1 MPAASVVLADANSF
15 FASCERVFHPDLQG
29 KPIVVLSNNDG
40 CVVARSAEAKRL
52 GVPMGAPWFKIK
64 EKARR
69 LRVVARSSN
78 YELYASLSTRMMS
91 IMTDFLPG
99 QEVYSIDE
107 SFLTSPYDNATT
119 REVCLA
125 MKEAIFKGIGV
136 PVSIGI
142 APTKTLAKV
151 VNHWSKDH
159 PDTQGVLSWSQ
170 VDPSILEQ
178 VPVTALWGVGRRLGP
193 QLISQGILTAA
204 DLARADTVA
213 MRRRF
218 SLPLERT
225 ILELRGTPCIVED
238 DEGDANHGIRREQI
252 LCSRMFSHPIQGYET
267 LCQAVS
273 VYAQK
278 ATRRLKR
285 QGSLCYLVSVFCS
298 TSRFREQ
305 ERSRVWS
312 TQTLDSPSDSPL
324 VISKAACQAIHGRID
339 PHAPYNRAGVVLQ
352 GLTDADSFITL
363 DGLEAHRDDQG
374 LGEILESAITRFG
387 PMTVGIGYGGIRGK
401 GLKSND
407 TGADWSMKRQML
419 SERSTTRWK
428 EMPVVKAK

>member
-1 MPAASVVLADANSF
+1 MTAASVVLADANSF

-69 LRVVARSSN
+69 LGVVARSSN

-107 SFLTSPYDNATT
+107 SFLTSPYDDATT

-159 PDTQGVLSWSQ
+159 PDT
-170 VDPSILEQ
+170 
-178 VPVTALWGVGRRLGP
+178 
-193 QLISQGILTAA
+193 
-204 DLARADTVA
+204 
-213 MRRRF
+213 
-218 SLPLERT
+218 
-225 ILELRGTPCIVED
+225 
-238 DEGDANHGIRREQI
+238 
-252 LCSRMFSHPIQGYET
+252 
-267 LCQAVS
+267 
-273 VYAQK
+273 
-278 ATRRLKR
+278 
-285 QGSLCYLVSVFCS
+285 
-298 TSRFREQ
+298 
-305 ERSRVWS
+305 
-312 TQTLDSPSDSPL
+312 
-324 VISKAACQAIHGRID
+324 
-339 PHAPYNRAGVVLQ
+339 
-352 GLTDADSFITL
+352 
-363 DGLEAHRDDQG
+363 
-374 LGEILESAITRFG
+374 
-387 PMTVGIGYGGIRGK
+387 
-401 GLKSND
+401 
-407 TGADWSMKRQML
+407 
-419 SERSTTRWK
+419 
-428 EMPVVKAK
+428 